1 MIVVVMGVSGSGKTS
16 IGKRLAKT
24 IICEFADAD
33 DFHPRANKEKM
44 RSGVPLTDEDRLP
57 WLQDLRKLI
66 SDHQSES
73 KSLILACSAL
83 KQNYRRV
90 LEGTEDE
97 SQQQSTSKQQ
107 SKVIFVW
114 LKVDF
119 ETVQKR
125 LKKRRHEFMNP
136 DLLKSQF
143 DTLEEP
149 ADAIV
154 VDARKSIPIVV
165 DEIIQKIR

>member
-16 IGKRLAKT
+16 IGKRLAET
-24 IICEFADAD
+24 ISCEFADAD

-44 RSGVPLTDEDRLP
+44 RSGVPLTDEDRLQ

-73 KSLILACSAL
+73 SSLILACSAL
-83 KQNYRRV
+83 KENYRRV
-90 LEGTEDE
+90 LEGTEDK
-97 SQQQSTSKQQ
+97 SQQQ

-149 ADAIV
+149 TDAIV

-165 DEIIQKIR
+165 GEIVQKIQ